1 VVLHFLTPGQGFKT
15 ARADKALKIS
25 GDSIIRCGS
34 ILKYAPYD
42 KSVGL
47 YVWISC
53 HMNYV
58 KSGAV
63 TAFFERMRPDHVNV
77 TSDNASTSVWKI
89 PFKVNGRETAAR
101 SEVVVDVAISGSVT
115 HP

>member
-1 VVLHFLTPGQGFKT
+1 
-15 ARADKALKIS
+15 
-25 GDSIIRCGS
+25 
-34 ILKYAPYD
+34 
-42 KSVGL
+42 
-47 YVWISC
+47 
-53 HMNYV
+53 
-58 KSGAV
+58 
-63 TAFFERMRPDHVNV
+63 MRPDHVNV